1 MSCFIGV
8 KSNIE
13 GCPTV
18 QVFTR
23 DGYVVGEYADGSEK
37 IPSNTVICKD
47 MTEFYNS
54 FIMY

>member
-13 GCPTV
+13 GYPTV

-23 DGYVVGEYADGSEK
+23 DGYVVGEYAEGSEK
-37 IPSNTVICKD
+37 IPSNTIICKD
-47 MTEFYNS
+47 MAEFYNC
-54 FIMY
+54 FILY